1 MALKDWDKKI
11 NIKDLDLSGMR
22 KEHPTDPPTGGS
34 GGRLVGPENE
44 FKLRFDGNLNE
55 INASTL
61 GYSLINMATLVS
73 EATREVDTVATV
85 EMKVQATAPGSFE
98 VFLSLHSELTGVFQL
113 LGPEGLAKASAA
125 SLGIIKIVAESLKLR
140 KLLKGEP
147 PEKTTAQGETYE
159 IHARDNSKM
168 IVDRRTFNLYFNHPE
183 ANEALSN
190 IFKALDADRS
200 VQKFEMTDGEDTQL
214 FEATRGDFAP
224 MALSTSVPQPESREI
239 YEDTTLYVIKP
250 SFERKLKWDVLYH
263 SIRIPVTLKDERF
276 LDRVQRGEKFAK
288 GDTLIVSLRIQQ
300 KLDKQLRTY
309 VNKSYEIVEVK
320 QHVPY
325 EPLVQGRLELPP
337 GE

>member
-1 MALKDWDKKI
+1 MRVEMLFKDRKRPTYIRDI
-11 NIKDLDLSGMR
+11 DPGMPGPTSG
-22 KEHPTDPPTGGS
+22 
-34 GGRLVGPENE
+34 GGRLDGPENE
-44 FKLRFDGNLNE
+44 FMLRFDGNLNE

-113 LGPEGLAKASAA
+113 LGPDGLAKASAA

-159 IHARDNSKM
+159 IQARQNAKVS
-168 IVDRRTFNLYFNHPE
+168 IDRRTYNLYFNHPE
-183 ANEALSN
+183 VNEALSN

-200 VQKFEMTDGEDTQL
+200 VQKFEMTDGEDNQL
-214 FEATRGDFAP
+214 FEATREDFAP
-224 MALSTSVPQPESREI
+224 MALSTSVPQPETRQI

-276 LDRVQRGEKFAK
+276 LNRVETGEKFAK
-288 GDTLIVSLRIQQ
+288 GDTLIVNLRIQQ

-309 VNKSYEIVEVK
+309 VNKTYEIMEVK

-325 EPLVQGRLELPP
+325 EALVQGRLELPP
-337 GE
+337 AEEK